1 MTASETRTAQGGA
14 LYVVATPIGNL
25 EDITIRAAQTLAQA
39 SVIAAED
46 TRHTRILLDHLGI
59 ARPRLMA
66 LHEHNETRQIPSVLR
81 MLHEGAQVALVS
93 DAGTPLISDPG
104 YRLVS
109 TAREQGLNVFTIPGP
124 SAVTAALSV
133 SGLPTDRFVFEG
145 FLPGRATARRA
156 RLETLSHDTRTLVLF
171 ESPRRIR
178 DTIDDVSMI
187 FGADR
192 PLALCRELTK
202 RFESVR
208 RGSAA
213 QVAAILQHDTRAR
226 LADLSMPTLVISGD
240 ADVIVPVEN
249 SRALLELLP
258 RPKLVVLPRVGH
270 ALNHESPEAV
280 GVALRS
286 FLLEP
291 AATTATP

>member
-25 EDITIRAAQTLAQA
+25 EDITIREAQTLAQA

-213 QVAAILQHDTRAR
+213 QVAAILHSEPDECRGEMVVVVGGVEKAPVSAEIDEALLLDQLADVLPPRVASEVAAR
-226 LADLSMPTLVISGD
+226 LTGGRKNAYYKRILQ
-240 ADVIVPVEN
+240 
-249 SRALLELLP
+249 RAGTH
-258 RPKLVVLPRVGH
+258 RQ
-270 ALNHESPEAV
+270 
-280 GVALRS
+280 
-286 FLLEP
+286 
-291 AATTATP
+291 